1 MIQKENKILLAL
13 FAMLGISS
21 MIIFLYEGIDMPSM
35 GLVEGITN
43 LVIEGISAMG
53 YFGITLLTAVEVVVF
68 PIPSEV
74 ILPFSGYLAYIGRF
88 SLYGVVIAGTIGSLL
103 GSLAVYYLGLIGGRR
118 VITKYGK
125 YFMISEKDIKM
136 AEEWFE
142 KYGEIS
148 VLISRL
154 VPIIR
159 TLISFPA
166 GIGKMNLKKFVLYT
180 AIGSSLWCYLLA
192 YLGYILGENWA
203 SFNVFFRKLDII
215 ALIALVILTIYF
227 ILKIKGRKQQEPVA
241 AKLE

>member
-1 MIQKENKILLAL
+1 MVQKENTVLIVLSVL
-13 FAMLGISS
+13 FGVVSIF
-21 MIIFLYEGIDMPSM
+21 IFLYEGVDVPSM
-35 GLVEGITN
+35 GLVKGITD
-43 LVIEGISAMG
+43 LIIEGISTMG
-53 YFGITLLTAVEVVVF
+53 YMGIMLLTALEVVIF
-68 PIPSEV
+68 PIPSEI
-74 ILPFSGYLAYIGRF
+74 ILPFSGYLAYLGRF

-118 VITKYGK
+118 LIIKYGK
-125 YFMISEKDIKM
+125 YFMITEKNIKM

-154 VPIIR
+154 MPMVR

-192 YLGYILGENWA
+192 YLGYLLGSNWTLI
-203 SFNVFFRKLDII
+203 NVFFKKLDII
-215 ALIALVILTIYF
+215 VLIALIILTIYF
-227 ILKIKGRKQQEPVA
+227 ILKIKERKTTDG
-241 AKLE
+241 KT